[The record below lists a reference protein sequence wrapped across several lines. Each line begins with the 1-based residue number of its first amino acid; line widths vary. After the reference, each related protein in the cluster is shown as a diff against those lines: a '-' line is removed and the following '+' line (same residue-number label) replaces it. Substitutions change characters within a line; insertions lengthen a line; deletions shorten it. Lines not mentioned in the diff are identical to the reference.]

1 MILSKAMILN
11 TTSLKVIAMIPA
23 RYAASRFPGKLMQD
37 LNGKTVIQRTYEAA
51 VSTGLFNDVFV
62 VTDSDI
68 IYNEITSQGGKAIMS
83 KKEHECGSDRIAEAV
98 EHMDVDIVVNV
109 QGDEPFTDKESL
121 KDVLNVFY
129 QDDADKIDLAS
140 LMKVIKDNDEITNPN
155 AVKVIV
161 DENNFA
167 LYFSRSPIPYPR
179 DQDVDTTYYK
189 HKGIY
194 AFRKE
199 ALLDFYKLPM
209 GRLEASEKIECIR
222 YLENG
227 KNIKMVVT
235 SATSVEIDTP
245 EDLENAKRIL
255 NAKDNLEESE
265 VAVSNFDTAN
275 NPHKNFP
282 MVPRIVFGN
291 GCFDQLP
298 TILNKKRAVGAPFV
312 YLVDD
317 VFKGNDTFIN
327 RIKLKGNDVIKY
339 ISADYEPKT
348 SQVDVIVT
356 ELKEEFQL
364 LPSGIIGIGGGTL
377 LDLAKAVSILL
388 KNPGKAKDYQ
398 GWDLVKSPA
407 IYHVGIP
414 TISGTGAEVSRTTV
428 LTGPEKKLGINSDYT
443 PFDQVILDPD
453 LTKTVPKDQWFYTGM
468 DCYIHCI
475 ESLNGTYLNAF
486 SQSYGEKAYDLCKE
500 IFLGNL
506 EDEESRAKLMMASWH
521 GGMSIAYSQVGVA
534 HAMSYGMSYVLGTKH
549 GIGNCIVFDK
559 LEDYYP
565 KGVALFKEMKA
576 KHNITLPQG
585 LCKDLTEQQLQTMVD
600 VSLGLTPLWE
610 NALGKNWQEVMNE
623 ATLKALFL
631 KM

>member
-1 MILSKAMILN
+1 MILN

-167 LYFSRSPIPYPR
+167 LYFSRSAIPYPR
-179 DQDVDTTYYK
+179 DQDVETTYYK

-227 KNIKMVVT
+227 KNIKMVET

-255 NAKDNLEESE
+255 NAKDNVEESE

>member
-1 MILSKAMILN
+1 MILN
-11 TTSLKVIAMIPA
+11 NTSLKVIAMIPA

-255 NAKDNLEESE
+255 NAKDNVEESE

-282 MVPRIVFGN
+282 MVPRIMFGN

-506 EDEESRAKLMMASWH
+506 KDEESRAKLMMASWH

-623 ATLKALFL
+623 ATLKTLFL